1 METIKEEKK
10 ADLEQLLNS
19 LIDKGWIPFGIYGNW
34 DLEWERICIEEQDE
48 YTNEY
53 RLKVYW
59 INVDYVEFNW
69 LCDEDKHFSDRFSL
83 REIVS
88 KWSWLWQFVCK
99 NGMYKK
105 EALWLI
111 FNDER
116 AKNVFY
122 KIDQFD
128 EEWDIIQAGDME
140 WDSFIHISEPEYR
153 LIESALKDE
162 SELEDFLLSNI
173 KVEW

>member
-1 METIKEEKK
+1 MEE
-10 ADLEQLLNS
+10 LLNK
-19 LIDKGWIPFGIYGNW
+19 LIKKGRVPFGIYGNW

-99 NGMYKK
+99 NEMIKSKTWVWVNGVDGMYK
-105 EALWLI
+105 EILI
-111 FNDER
+111 NQYDYR
-116 AKNVFY
+116 
-122 KIDQFD
+122 
-128 EEWDIIQAGDME
+128 
-140 WDSFIHISEPEYR
+140 YR
-153 LIESALKDE
+153 LIESSLKDE
-162 SELEDFLLSNI
+162 DELEDFLLSNI
-173 KVEW
+173 KVEWIS

>member
-1 METIKEEKK
+1 MEKR
-10 ADLEQLLNS
+10 LEQVLNS
-19 LIDKGWIPFGIYGNW
+19 LIEKGWIPFGIYGNW

-88 KWSWLWQFVCK
+88 KWSWLWQFVCE
-99 NGMYKK
+99 NGMCVAWERPSRWKFYEELFPDY
-105 EALWLI
+105 EAQTYSNNMI
-111 FNDER
+111 
-116 AKNVFY
+116 
-122 KIDQFD
+122 
-128 EEWDIIQAGDME
+128 
-140 WDSFIHISEPEYR
+140 
-153 LIESALKDE
+153 IESSLKDE
-162 SELEDFLLSNI
+162 SELEEFLLSNI
-173 KVEW
+173 KVEWKN